1 MLAKNTTAL
10 GKFCLILAVSAN
22 CYAQSWNRPL
32 FEEWQRND
40 NIVGVIY
47 NSAKW
52 FGSRL
57 SADDNVYHSQAV
69 FHALN
74 NADNGQ
80 EVQWYSERSPSQGR
94 VKIVYTW
101 LASGSTCRRLQ
112 HYIRTESNQRSW
124 AETACMNAN
133 DARWVFTDK

>member
-40 NIVGVIY
+40 NIVSVIY

-74 NADNGQ
+74 NADNL
-80 EVQWYSERSPSQGR
+80 SL
-94 VKIVYTW
+94 I
-101 LASGSTCRRLQ
+101 
-112 HYIRTESNQRSW
+112 HI
-124 AETACMNAN
+124 
-133 DARWVFTDK
+133 